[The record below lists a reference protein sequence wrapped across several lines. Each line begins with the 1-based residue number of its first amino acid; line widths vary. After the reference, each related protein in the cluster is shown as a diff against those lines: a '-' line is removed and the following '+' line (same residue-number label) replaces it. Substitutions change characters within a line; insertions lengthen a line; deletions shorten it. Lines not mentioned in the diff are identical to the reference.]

1 MTRRLISII
10 SPCYNE
16 EENVEACYE
25 AVSGLFR
32 DDPTLQR
39 YDLEHIFADNSS
51 SDGTVAKLREI
62 AARDQRVRVIINA
75 RNYGPFRSTFNA
87 LRRSRGDA
95 VVPMLP
101 VDLQDP
107 PELIPQFVQR
117 WEEGFLRVYGVRTER
132 RESFTMRFVRRRYYS
147 IVNRFSNIDI
157 PENVAEF
164 QIIDRQV
171 LDALL
176 KFKDYYPY
184 IRGMLANV
192 GFARDSTSIEYTW
205 RKRRAGMS
213 KNRFFSL
220 VDQALNGMIS
230 FTNAPMRLAIFT
242 GFGMAVVSILYGLFQ
257 LVINLIEPN
266 ASPPGIATL
275 IVALFFLS
283 GLQLALLGVLG
294 EYISA
299 IHFQVRQGD
308 IVVERELINMEGE
321 LASRPDAAGA
331 LRIVAGESAS
341 GSRGARS

>member
-1 MTRRLISII
+1 MTRRLISVI

-16 EENVEACYE
+16 EDNVEACHE
-25 AVSGLFR
+25 TVRDLFR
-32 DDPTLQR
+32 NDPVLQH

-51 SDGTVAKLREI
+51 SDATVAKLRAI
-62 AARDQRVRVIINA
+62 AARDPNVRVIVNA

-87 LRRSRGDA
+87 LRRAKGDA
-95 VVPMLP
+95 VIPMLP

-107 PELIPQFVQR
+107 PDLIPAFVKK
-117 WEEGFLRVYGVRTER
+117 WEEGFLRVYGIRTQRQEGAV
-132 RESFTMRFVRRRYYS
+132 MRFVRRRYYQT
-147 IVNRFSNIDI
+147 VNRFSNIEI

-176 KFKDYYPY
+176 QFKDYYPY

-192 GFARDSTSIEYTW
+192 GFARDSASIEYTW
-205 RKRRAGMS
+205 RERRSGMS
-213 KNRFFSL
+213 KNRFFNL
-220 VDQALNGMIS
+220 VDQGLNGMIS
-230 FTNAPMRLAIFT
+230 FTNAPMRIAIFF
-242 GFGMAVVSILYGLFQ
+242 GFGMAALSFAYGLFQ
-257 LVINLIEPN
+257 LVLNLLEPD

-283 GLQLALLGVLG
+283 GVQLALLGVLG

-308 IVVERELINMEGE
+308 IVVEREVINMEPRSP
-321 LASRPDAAGA
+321 SRAAT
-331 LRIVAGESAS
+331 AGPFG
-341 GSRGARS
+341 GSLDTVQGVL